1 LLKHYS
7 PDAELLL
14 NQNKPNKG
22 DIFLSFGPHPKEIDG
37 LTLTESKN
45 LEEAAKNLFTFLHI
59 LDRLS
64 KAKGGVPIKVAP
76 IPSIGVGAAIN
87 DRLLRAV
94 EK

>member
-1 LLKHYS
+1 M
-7 PDAELLL
+7 
-14 NQNKPNKG
+14 
-22 DIFLSFGPHPKEIDG
+22 SFGPHPKEIDG

-45 LEEAAKNLFTFLHI
+45 LEEAAKNLFSFLHI

-64 KAKGGVPIKVAP
+64 KTKGGLPIKVAP
-76 IPSIGVGAAIN
+76 IPSNGVGAAIN

>member
-1 LLKHYS
+1 M
-7 PDAELLL
+7 
-14 NQNKPNKG
+14 
-22 DIFLSFGPHPKEIDG
+22 SFGPHPKEIEG

-64 KAKGGVPIKVAP
+64 EAKGGIPIKVAP

-87 DRLLRAV
+87 DRLMRAAA
-94 EK
+94 K

>member
-1 LLKHYS
+1 MCIRDS
-7 PDAELLL
+7 
-14 NQNKPNKG
+14 NRG

-59 LDRLS
+59 LDRMS
-64 KAKGGVPIKVAP
+64 EAKGGVPIKVAP
-76 IPSIGVGAAIN
+76 IPSNGVGAAIN

-94 EK
+94 AK

>member
-1 LLKHYS
+1 M
-7 PDAELLL
+7 
-14 NQNKPNKG
+14 
-22 DIFLSFGPHPKEIDG
+22 SFGPHPKEIDG
-37 LTLTESKN
+37 FTLTESKN

-64 KAKGGVPIKVAP
+64 EAKGGIPIKVAA

-94 EK
+94 AR